1 MNHPVSALLDSKESV
16 IHTVPVSA
24 TVFDAVQKMIEEKI
38 GAVLVVDGETL
49 AGIFTERDVL
59 VRVVGLR
66 RDPET
71 TPVAHV
77 MTHDP
82 VTIEASTTVEEVLD
96 QHCGKDFRHLPVMD
110 EGRLAGMLSLRDLV
124 RWIARNTHVRAN

>member
-71 TPVAHV
+71 TPVVHV

-96 QHCGKDFRHLPVMD
+96 QHSGKDFRHLPVMD